1 MANLIAKSTGMS
13 KSRLLKGDFPL
24 SEQIMVEITPT
35 WTKEPMLVHTES

>member
-13 KSRLLKGDFPL
+13 KSRLLKGDFSL
-24 SEQIMVEITPT
+24 VRADNGRKHAT